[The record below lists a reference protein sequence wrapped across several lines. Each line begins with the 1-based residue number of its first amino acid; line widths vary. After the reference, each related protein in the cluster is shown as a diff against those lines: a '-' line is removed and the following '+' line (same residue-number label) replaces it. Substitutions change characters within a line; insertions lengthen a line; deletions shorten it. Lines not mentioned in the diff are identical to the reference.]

1 MNYKALLTKLKLNKM
16 SKINTLKGILKM
28 KVQRLQRELELLSKY
43 GIEHREHWVIDK
55 VIKLETEISTLKEV
69 IDIIDTL

>member
-16 SKINTLKGILKM
+16 SNINTLKGILKM
-28 KVQRLQRELELLSKY
+28 KVQRLQRELERLQSQDTIPLLTNL
-43 GIEHREHWVIDK
+43 
-55 VIKLETEISTLKEV
+55 IKLETQISTLNEV